1 MSILEKIIDE
11 KYIGKEENPIKIED
25 ILNIA
30 YSQKINKIKNEVLLI
45 IDPQRDFIDTKKGS
59 LAIEGAVNDINNII
73 HFIYNNLESLSNIY
87 ITLDT
92 HYYDSIFFQSFW
104 KNNNDYVSPFT
115 EVTLEKIENKEI
127 IPVVD
132 KDLQIEYVKQLKK
145 QGSKNLTVWPYHCL
159 YATDGWLI
167 EKQLSNILYFFEA
180 VSGVNTQKIIKGT
193 YKFTEMYGAINP
205 EVISDNNYNI
215 EWVKNI
221 ANYDKIYVC
230 GEAKDYCVYTTIRQF
245 CEIYKDNKE
254 ITKKIYMMMNCS
266 SSIISEENSLNMYN
280 ELVEKY
286 SINLINI

>member
-25 ILNIA
+25 ILNVA

-45 IDPQRDFIDTKKGS
+45 IDPQRDSIDSKKGS
-59 LAIEGAVNDINNII
+59 LAVEGAVNDINNII
-73 HFIYNNLESLSNIY
+73 HFIYDNLESLSNIY

-145 QGSKNLTVWPYHCL
+145 QGSKNLTIWPYHCL

>member
-25 ILNIA
+25 ILNVA

-45 IDPQRDFIDTKKGS
+45 IDPQRDFIDSKKGS
-59 LAIEGAVNDINNII
+59 LAVEGAVNDINNII
-73 HFIYNNLESLSNIY
+73 HFIYDNLESLSNIY

-145 QGSKNLTVWPYHCL
+145 QGSKNLTIWPYHCL
-159 YATDGWLI
+159 YATDG
-167 EKQLSNILYFFEA
+167 
-180 VSGVNTQKIIKGT
+180 
-193 YKFTEMYGAINP
+193 
-205 EVISDNNYNI
+205 
-215 EWVKNI
+215 
-221 ANYDKIYVC
+221 
-230 GEAKDYCVYTTIRQF
+230 
-245 CEIYKDNKE
+245 
-254 ITKKIYMMMNCS
+254 
-266 SSIISEENSLNMYN
+266 
-280 ELVEKY
+280 
-286 SINLINI
+286 